1 MTYLQKILGLAA
13 LVLIANSAS
22 AEVTVNPMPLVNDN
36 WRFSA
41 SINLWAPAS
50 QSTDTVRNRSY
61 SSSSSIDQNISAA
74 GPMAMFTLE
83 AHKGD
88 WGLMGDLVYW
98 QSSYNNG
105 THYSRGDDSINLS
118 NTATLT
124 QTMFTGA
131 VTYTAINTP
140 GIYMDGLLGARY
152 ISSTMAVSDA
162 QQLDL
167 NGVVIK
173 SHAGNPSRV
182 NQTTDPVLGF
192 KGRARI
198 MDSSWFIP
206 FYADAGKGS
215 GSNNGTWQASLGVGD
230 AFSWGEV
237 ALVYRAMGFHLKD
250 NAGSSNWTNA
260 GPQLSATV
268 NF

>member
-1 MTYLQKILGLAA
+1 MTYLQKILGLAT
-13 LVLIANSAS
+13 LVLLANSAS
-22 AEVTVNPMPLVNDN
+22 AEVAVNPMPLVNDN

-50 QSTDTVRNRSY
+50 QTTDTVRNRSY
-61 SSSSSIDQNISAA
+61 SSSNSIDQNISAA

-105 THYSRGDDSINLS
+105 THYSRGDDAIYLS

-140 GIYMDGLLGARY
+140 SIYMDGLLGARY
-152 ISSTMAVSDA
+152 ISSTMALSDA
-162 QQLDL
+162 QQLDRSGAL
-167 NGVVIK
+167 IK
-173 SHAGNPSRV
+173 SHAGYPSRV

-206 FYADAGKGS
+206 FYADAGKGP